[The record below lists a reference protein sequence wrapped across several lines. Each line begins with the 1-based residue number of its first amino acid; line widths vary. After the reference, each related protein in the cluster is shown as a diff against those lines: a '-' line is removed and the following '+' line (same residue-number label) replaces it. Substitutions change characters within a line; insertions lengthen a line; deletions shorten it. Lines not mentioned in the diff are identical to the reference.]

1 MHCGNDRCCN
11 GFWAVCFIFPSSPI
25 EFGLCDSSVLR
36 KPEDSEIT
44 WEGKKKTARPEK
56 PLRLKLNENG
66 GSSGPSK
73 IEGTMVF
80 KKVPTSGTAV
90 TFAFGKSGYRR
101 LLLHFPSSTANSVS
115 WLEKFFCGIWIDK
128 ANYVCKCIGMSSF
141 HSHTVAVRPAW
152 MTTRPLPYL
161 LHLRCMVEDR

>member
-101 LLLHFPSSTANSVS
+101 LLYTFLLLLQIRCLGSRNFSAAFGLT
-115 WLEKFFCGIWIDK
+115 KQII
-128 ANYVCKCIGMSSF
+128 YRKCIGMSSF

-161 LHLRCMVEDR
+161 LHLQCMVEDR